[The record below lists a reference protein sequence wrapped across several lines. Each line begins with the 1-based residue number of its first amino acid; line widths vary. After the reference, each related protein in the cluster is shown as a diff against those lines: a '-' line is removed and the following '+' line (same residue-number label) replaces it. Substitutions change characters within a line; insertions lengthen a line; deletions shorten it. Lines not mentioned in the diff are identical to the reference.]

1 MARLYMNRCTA
12 LIRFGYWLTGCG
24 IPGRR
29 SLGDGVCI
37 RSQRWYKR
45 PENALSKA
53 FAHVDWEI
61 ARTQIKDVI
70 GWV

>member
-1 MARLYMNRCTA
+1 MARLYMSRCTV
-12 LIRFGYWLTGCG
+12 LIRFGCTSTGCA

-45 PENALSKA
+45 PENALNTA

-61 ARTQIKDVI
+61 ALNPD
-70 GWV
+70 